1 MKRLLVFS
9 IGMCLFAI
17 PAAGAEIV
25 RRVDERF
32 GSPDAAEVPDFQKH
46 VVPLLGRLGCN
57 GRACHGSFQGQA
69 GFRLSLFGYD
79 FKADHEALLGGKTP
93 RVNLKQPSESLILQ
107 KPTLAI
113 DHDGGERMTADS
125 WEYRLLL
132 RWIENGAKP
141 LDAAAAEF

>member
-57 GRACHGSFQGQA
+57 GRACHGSFQGQG

-79 FKADHEALLGGKTP
+79 LKADLEALTRDDSG
-93 RVNLKQPSESLILQ
+93 RVDLKAPEV
-107 KPTLAI
+107 
-113 DHDGGERMTADS
+113 
-125 WEYRLLL
+125 
-132 RWIENGAKP
+132 
-141 LDAAAAEF
+141 